1 MQYFQG
7 EQINIII
14 NGVAGYNLE
23 TLNFGCVIY
32 PADDLTKA
40 VNIPKTSM
48 TKVANKN
55 TYIVHI
61 ASSVTKTLPVGIY
74 NIEFY
79 DDINDSIYRQPN
91 VFNLDVSASVDYIT
105 SIS

>member
-7 EQINIII
+7 EQINITI
-14 NGVAGYNLE
+14 NGADEYNLE
-23 TLNFGCVIY
+23 TLSFGCVIY

-40 VNIPKTSM
+40 VNIPKVSM
-48 TKVANKN
+48 TKVANQN
-55 TYIVHI
+55 TYIAHI

-79 DDINDSIYRQPN
+79 DDTNDSIYRQPN
-91 VFNLDVSASVDYIT
+91 VFNLDVSASKDYIT
-105 SIS
+105 SNS